1 MTALPSPEF
10 TTPVQEIHKP
20 KQRRSQAPKPKS
32 LKRQTN
38 DSDTVRQHKLFAAS
52 GKLAIYS
59 LLSVLSIASLV
70 NLLHYSWTQQS
81 KLHQLRSEVKDAKQ
95 RVAAQNAEFQHS
107 FDPRSGKAMMQE
119 NSYRIAAD
127 KQPVI
132 IYNQPKSH

>member
-10 TTPVQEIHKP
+10 TTPVQELRKP
-20 KQRRSQAPKPKS
+20 KQRRPKAARS
-32 LKRQTN
+32 FSKRKAAN
-38 DSDTVRQHKLFAAS
+38 SHAVRQNKLFAAS

-95 RVAAQNAEFQHS
+95 RVAAQNADFQHS
-107 FDPRSGKAMMQE
+107 FDPRSGKVMMQE
-119 NSYRIAAD
+119 NSYRIPAD

-132 IYNQPKSH
+132 LYNQPKSR